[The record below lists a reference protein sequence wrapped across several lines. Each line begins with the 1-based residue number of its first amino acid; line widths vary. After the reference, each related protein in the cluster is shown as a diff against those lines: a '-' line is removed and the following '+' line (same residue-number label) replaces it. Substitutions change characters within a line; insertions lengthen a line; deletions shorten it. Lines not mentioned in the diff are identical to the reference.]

1 MFQYFWSQSNGEK
14 LSPDKAKL
22 TGFSGRTRALLFGFF
37 KFEYLLPEFSRKWV
51 PVNVSLQV
59 PGKAVLKFFDDYII
73 PFLAKQLLFV
83 AFL

>member
-1 MFQYFWSQSNGEK
+1 MFQYFCSQSNGDK
-14 LSPDKAKL
+14 LSTDKAKL
-22 TGFSGRTRALLFGFF
+22 TGFSGRTRALLFRFF

-51 PVNVSLQV
+51 PVNVSLFLE
-59 PGKAVLKFFDDYII
+59 KAVLKFFDDYII